1 MKLVNDQCIMIVI
14 KLTLHF
20 IYSEEI
26 SEKNV
31 HVTRDWSVAK
41 YDADMWEGTRIILRL

>member
-26 SEKNV
+26 SKKMFMLLETGV
-31 HVTRDWSVAK
+31 LPSMMLVC
-41 YDADMWEGTRIILRL
+41 GTVQGLF

>member
-26 SEKNV
+26 SENMFMLLETGVLPITMLICGKV
-31 HVTRDWSVAK
+31 Q
-41 YDADMWEGTRIILRL
+41 ELF